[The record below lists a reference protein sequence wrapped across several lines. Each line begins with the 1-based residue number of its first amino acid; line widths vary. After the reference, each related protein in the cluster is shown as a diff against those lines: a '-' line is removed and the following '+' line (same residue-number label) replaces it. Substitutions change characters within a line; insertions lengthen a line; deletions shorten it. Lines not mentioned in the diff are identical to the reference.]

1 MPRGRSGPVSIL
13 PGFLLLLFGGLVFS
27 QNLTSLQVDF
37 ERQTRKHGSDETV
50 RGTIYYEPAGKCVAL
65 VRDPIDQRLI
75 ITDTELVVYYPAER
89 KGFRFH
95 NPTAAALPFFQAF
108 LWSLKEDYGLTEI
121 GYALAEYRVRG
132 DTVTSFWDPPQVRG
146 RTGGKFELTYVADRI
161 AGAELK
167 DGSGAVVARSLFR
180 DHVRFGNAYLPLEI
194 TTTTYDRSDS
204 TIETVA
210 FQNPRFNLP
219 LPDSAIDFQIPADA
233 KLINID

>member
-1 MPRGRSGPVSIL
+1 MPRGWSGPVSIL
-13 PGFLLLLFGGLVFS
+13 PGFLLLLLAGLVFP

-37 ERQTRKHGSDETV
+37 ERQTRKRGTDETV
-50 RGTIYYEPAGKCVAL
+50 RGTIYYESAGKCVAV

-95 NPTAAALPFFQAF
+95 SPTAAALPFFQAF

-121 GYALAEYRVRG
+121 GYALAGYQVRG
-132 DTVTSFWDPPQVRG
+132 DTVTSVWSPPPVRSG
-146 RTGGKFELTYVADRI
+146 SKFELTYIADRI
-161 AGAELK
+161 AGAELR

-180 DHVRFGNAYLPLEI
+180 DHVRFGNAYLPLGI

-210 FQNPRFNLP
+210 FQNPQFNLP
-219 LPDSAIDFQIPADA
+219 LPGAILDYRIPDDA
-233 KLINID
+233 VMTDIAW